1 MNNSIYLRQLS
12 LEDSMDCYELLQHI
26 GKAENDFTN
35 PVSEMSFEEFKI
47 WLKQQD
53 EWSKG
58 SKLPDGYVP
67 QYCYWLIDNNIPVG
81 FGKIRLGLTEQSRR
95 EGGNIGYAIDS
106 RYRGKGYGTKLLS
119 LLLQKSKELGN
130 EEILITVKKYNYSSK
145 GVAVKNGCTIIKETD
160 DWWYLSTKKL

>member
-12 LEDSMDCYELLQHI
+12 LEDSKDCYELLHHI

-106 RYRGKGYGTKLLS
+106 RYRGRGYGTKLLS

-145 GVAVKNGCTIIKETD
+145 GVAEKNGCTIIKETN
-160 DWWYLSTKKL
+160 DWWYFSTKKL

>member
-1 MNNSIYLRQLS
+1 MKNNVYLRQLS
-12 LEDSMDCYELLQHI
+12 SEDSLDCYELLHHI

-35 PVSEMSFEEFKI
+35 PVSEMSFDEFKM

-53 EWSKG
+53 DWSKG
-58 SKLPDGYVP
+58 YKLPKGYVP
-67 QYCYWLIDNNIPVG
+67 QYCYWLIANGVPVG
-81 FGKIRLGLTEQSRR
+81 FGKIRLGLTEQSRI

-130 EEILITVKKYNYSSK
+130 KEILITVKKYNYSSK
-145 GVAVKNGCTIIKETD
+145 GVAEKNGCIVIKETD
-160 DWWYLSTKKL
+160 GWWYLSIKNN